1 MISKIVFEDT
11 LVLYW
16 DRSEKFK
23 KGYRYCVQFGG
34 SIAYT
39 QKTHFTIDGLV
50 ARQKIKVAVSLVDEK
65 NNIIKEYEKETIY
78 LPWAKKRLDV
88 SKAPYFAVGDGK
100 TLNTQA
106 LQKAFD
112 DCKADEAVYIPQGV
126 FLTGALNM
134 HGDSEV
140 YVEKGG
146 VLQGTANPEDYLP
159 KIRSRYEGWE
169 RDCYRSLINIGEIDA
184 YGGYTTKN
192 IIIRGK
198 GAILGG
204 GRPLMESSILRETG
218 RDRVLEAAFDDVDKN
233 GWRSRGRL
241 LNINNTQGVVIH
253 GLELGMGA
261 SWNIHMVYCDNVVTA
276 DCYIH
281 SENVNNGDGW
291 NPDSST
297 NCTIFNCDFNTR
309 DDMIAIKSG
318 KNPEGNIVNR
328 PSKNIRVF
336 DCRCTHGHGLAVGS
350 EISGG
355 VDGVFVWDCEMEKSR
370 CGMEIKARS
379 SRGGYVKNVCVYN
392 SSFSILA
399 LRSVEFNADGET
411 PAPYPPVLGSFY
423 FEDIVLT
430 GVCLK
435 HNEETWDESAVMVEG
450 FKEPGYEVKN
460 VTLKNICIKNRPT
473 KTQHQINIQFAK
485 GVMIEN
491 ITSQ

>member
-1 MISKIVFEDT
+1 MISKIVFDD
-11 LVLYW
+11 LIVLYW
-16 DRSEKFK
+16 DRSEKFE
-23 KGYRYCVQFGG
+23 KGYRYCIQFGEM
-34 SIAYT
+34 IAYT
-39 QKTHFTIDGLV
+39 EKTHFTIDNLGDN
-50 ARQKIKVAVSLVDEK
+50 RKIKIAVFLVDEK

-78 LPWAKKRLDV
+78 LPRAKKRLDI

-106 LQKAFD
+106 IQKAFD
-112 DCKADEAVYIPQGV
+112 DCKANEVVYIPEGI

-134 HGDSEV
+134 HSDSEL
-140 YVEKGG
+140 YVEKNG
-146 VLQGTANPEDYLP
+146 VLQGSENPEEYLP
-159 KIRSRYEGWE
+159 KIRSRFEGWE
-169 RDCYRSLINIGEIDA
+169 RDCYRSLINIGEMNA
-184 YGGYTTKN
+184 YSACTTKN

-204 GRPLMESSILRETG
+204 GRPLMVNSILRETG
-218 RDRVLEAAFDDVDKN
+218 RERVLDGAYDEIDRN

-241 LNINNTQGVVIH
+241 LNICNTQGVVIH

-318 KNPEGNIVNR
+318 KNPEGNVINR
-328 PSKNIRVF
+328 PSQNIRVF
-336 DCRCTHGHGLAVGS
+336 DCRCTHGHGLALGS
-350 EISGG
+350 ELSGG
-355 VDGVFVWDCEMEKSR
+355 IDGVFVWDCEMEKSR

-379 SRGGYVKNVCVYN
+379 SRGGYVKNVCVHN

-399 LRSVEFNADGET
+399 IRAVEYNMEGEQS
-411 PAPYPPVLGSFY
+411 ASYPPVLENFR
-423 FEDIVLT
+423 FENIVLT

-435 HNEETWDESAVMVEG
+435 HNEETWDESAIMLEG
-450 FKEPGYEVKN
+450 FKEHHYELKN
-460 VTLKNICIKNRPT
+460 VVLKDIRIKNRPT
-473 KTQHQINIQFAK
+473 EIKHTINIQFTR
-485 GVMIEN
+485 GIVMEN
-491 ITSQ
+491 ITCE